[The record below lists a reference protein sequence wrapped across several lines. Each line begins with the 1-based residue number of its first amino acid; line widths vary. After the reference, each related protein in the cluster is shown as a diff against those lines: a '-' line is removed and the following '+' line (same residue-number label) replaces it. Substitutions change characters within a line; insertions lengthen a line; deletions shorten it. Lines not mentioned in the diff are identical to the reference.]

1 MNLELGYEREPNFA
15 RLRQV
20 LFCQGEPDKVPFIEL
35 GIHPIFKSRLLGRP
49 CTTVADEIEFAKTAG
64 YDYIK
69 LQPGIDMN
77 PGKIFPNGGPQTFEL
92 GEGTGQRRWADEHTG
107 VITNWQEFERYVW
120 PKPEDVDYSRFE
132 EAERILPQEM
142 GVIGQYGD
150 IFTLVWELMGFENFA
165 IALYEEPDLV
175 AALFEK
181 VGSIIFNLFEN
192 MSTFERVQALWFTDD
207 IAYAGGLMI
216 APEFYRQYLF
226 PWMRRIGD
234 LCKKRGIPYLYH
246 SDGVL
251 YDVLDE
257 LIDLGVNALHPIEPK
272 SMDIVEVKRRGQGR
286 LAVLGHIEVDT
297 LARGTPEDVEN
308 LVKDAVRRAAP
319 GGGYAVGSSNS
330 LPEYCRWEN
339 YLTMLR
345 AADRWGRYPIAV

>member
-1 MNLELGYEREPNFA
+1 MVNLGYKREPNFA

-20 LFCQGEPDKVPFIEL
+20 LFCQGEPDMVPFIEL
-35 GIHPIFKSRLLGRP
+35 SIHAIFKERILGRP
-49 CTTVADEIEFAKTAG
+49 CKTVADEIEFVRIAG
-64 YDYIK
+64 YDCIK

-77 PGKIFPNGGPQTFEL
+77 PGKIFPNGGPKTFEL
-92 GEGTGQRRWADEHTG
+92 GEGTGERRWADEHAG
-107 VITNWQEFERYVW
+107 VISNWEDFERYVW

-132 EAERILPQEM
+132 EASKLLPPEM

-165 IALYEEPDLV
+165 FPLYENPELV

-181 VGSIIFNLFEN
+181 VGSIIFNLFET
-192 MSTFERVQALWFTDD
+192 MATFDCMKALWFTDD

-226 PWMRRIGD
+226 PWMRKIGE
-234 LCKKRGIPYLYH
+234 LCKRRGIPYLYH

-251 YDVLDE
+251 YDVLQD
-257 LIDLGVNALHPIEPK
+257 LIDLGVNGLHPIEPK
-272 SMDIVEVKRRGQGR
+272 SMSIVEVKKRGRGR
-286 LAVLGHIEVDT
+286 LAVLGYIEVDT
-297 LARGTPEDVEN
+297 LARGTPADVEK
-308 LVKDAVRRAAP
+308 LVKEALQLAAP
-319 GGGYAVGSSNS
+319 GGGYAIGSSNS

-345 AADRWGRYPIAV
+345 TADRYGRYPIAL